1 MKITL
6 AEQIIE
12 AEVHRRAIEMAA
24 QTNPDFI
31 KRLHRSEA
39 ICLTLAML
47 HANEPEFRQFMSEL
61 SIKNTTNEGANNG

>member
-12 AEVHRRAIEMAA
+12 AEVHRRAIEKAS

-31 KRLHRSEA
+31 KRLPGQRRSA
-39 ICLTLAML
+39 
-47 HANEPEFRQFMSEL
+47 
-61 SIKNTTNEGANNG
+61 